1 MAKIVK
7 AEFNGSPM
15 QFNDDGW
22 FNATAAAERFGKR
35 PVDWLRLNETN
46 DYMCAVSEHLKCE
59 PESLLKTRKGNAGG
73 TWLHTDLAVAFARW
87 LDVRFAVW
95 CDQQI
100 KAIIY
105 GTPEQT
111 DWKRVRH
118 EAAATYKVMSSMLD
132 MKRQLEGKKTM
143 PHHYAN
149 EAKLVNWA
157 LTGKF
162 KPVDRDGL
170 TANELDLLAK
180 LEELNTLLIGQ
191 GFDRDERKERL
202 QMAVSN
208 SRKGIE

>member
-7 AEFNGSPM
+7 ADFDGSSI

-22 FNATAAAERFGKR
+22 FNATAAAERFNKDLSNWVR
-35 PVDWLRLNETN
+35 SVD
-46 DYMCAVSEHLKCE
+46 AVSYIDALKSVE
-59 PESLLKTRKGNAGG
+59 NTDYLVTKKGRNGG
-73 TWLHTDLAVAFARW
+73 TWLHPDLAVVFARW

-105 GTPEQT
+105 GAPEQT

-132 MKRQLEGKKTM
+132 MRRQLEGKKTM

-157 LTGKF
+157 MTGEF
-162 KPVDRDGL
+162 KPVDREQL
-170 TANELDLLAK
+170 TGADLDMLAK
-180 LEELNTLLIGQ
+180 LEELNALLIGQ
-191 GFDRDERKERL
+191 GLSRDDRKAKLLTAVAGKRKQL
-202 QMAVSN
+202 A
-208 SRKGIE
+208 

>member
-1 MAKIVK
+1 MAKILK

-22 FNATAAAERFGKR
+22 FNATAAAERFNKDLSNWVR
-35 PVDWLRLNETN
+35 SVD
-46 DYMCAVSEHLKCE
+46 AVSYIDALKSVE
-59 PESLLKTRKGNAGG
+59 NTDYVVTKKGRNGG
-73 TWLHTDLAVAFARW
+73 TWLHPDLAVVFARW

-111 DWKRVRH
+111 DWKWVRH

-132 MKRQLEGKKTM
+132 MKRQLEGKKAM

-157 LTGKF
+157 LTGEF
-162 KPVDRDGL
+162 KSVDRDGL
-170 TANELDLLAK
+170 AENDLDLLAK
-180 LEELNTLLIGQ
+180 LEEFNTLLIGQ
-191 GFDRDERKERL
+191 GFDRDTRKERL
-202 QMAVSN
+202 LLAVSN

>member
-1 MAKIVK
+1 MVKIVK
-7 AEFNGSPM
+7 AEFDGSPM

-22 FNATAAAERFGKR
+22 FNATAAAERFNKDLSNWVR
-35 PVDWLRLNETN
+35 SVD
-46 DYMCAVSEHLKCE
+46 AVSYIDALKSVE
-59 PESLLKTRKGNAGG
+59 NTDYIVTKKGRNGG
-73 TWLHTDLAVAFARW
+73 TWLHPDLAVVFARW

-111 DWKRVRH
+111 DWNRVRH

-162 KPVDRDGL
+162 MPVYRDL
-170 TANELDLLAK
+170 LPANELDLLAK
-180 LEELNTLLIGQ
+180 LEQLNTLLIGQ
-191 GFDRDERKERL
+191 GFNRDERKERL
-202 QMAVSN
+202 LLAVSN
-208 SRKGIE
+208 SRKGIA

>member
-7 AEFNGSPM
+7 AEFDGSPM

-22 FNATAAAERFGKR
+22 FNATAAAEKFNKDLSNWVRS
-35 PVDWLRLNETN
+35 VD
-46 DYMCAVSEHLKCE
+46 AVSYIDALKSVE
-59 PESLLKTRKGNAGG
+59 NTDYLVTKKGRNGG
-73 TWLHTDLAVAFARW
+73 TWLHPDLAVVFARW

-105 GTPEQT
+105 GAPEQT

-132 MKRQLEGKKTM
+132 MRRQLEGKKTM

-162 KPVDRDGL
+162 MPVYRDL
-170 TANELDLLAK
+170 LPANELDLLAK
-180 LEELNTLLIGQ
+180 LEELNALLIGQ
-191 GFDRDERKERL
+191 GFDRDARKDRL
-202 QMAVSN
+202 LLAASN

>member
-1 MAKIVK
+1 MVRH
-7 AEFNGSPM
+7 
-15 QFNDDGW
+15 
-22 FNATAAAERFGKR
+22 ERIIDALKS
-35 PVDWLRLNETN
+35 VENT
-46 DYMCAVSEHLKCE
+46 DYLVTK
-59 PESLLKTRKGNAGG
+59 KGRNGG
-73 TWLHTDLAVAFARW
+73 TWLHPDLAVVFARW

-105 GTPEQT
+105 GAPEQT

-132 MKRQLEGKKTM
+132 MRRQLEGKKTM

-162 KPVDRDGL
+162 MPVYRDL
-170 TANELDLLAK
+170 LPANELDLLAK
-180 LEELNTLLIGQ
+180 LEQLNTLLIGQ
-191 GFDRDERKERL
+191 GFDRDARKDRL
-202 QMAVSN
+202 LLAVSN

>member
-1 MAKIVK
+1 MVKIVK
-7 AEFNGSPM
+7 AEFDGSPM

-22 FNATAAAERFGKR
+22 FNATAAAERFNKDLSNWVR
-35 PVDWLRLNETN
+35 SVD
-46 DYMCAVSEHLKCE
+46 AVSYIDALKSVE
-59 PESLLKTRKGNAGG
+59 NTDYIVTKKGRNGG
-73 TWLHTDLAVAFARW
+73 TWLHPDLAVVFARW

-180 LEELNTLLIGQ
+180 LEQLNTLLIGQ
-191 GFDRDERKERL
+191 GFNRDERKERL
-202 QMAVSN
+202 LLAVSD